1 MKNLYNIMLLFL
13 IIALF
18 QSCEKMIEID
28 LPSDQIYTEN
38 AFKDKRS
45 ALSALS
51 NLYINLR
58 ESSLFSGNGQG
69 IGTVLGLY
77 TDELKSLSS
86 TSTSEN
92 FLIYHNMLD
101 PTRYT
106 ISSLWNT
113 SYSHIYAINSFIKG
127 VQESQGIDEKEK
139 EQLINEV
146 YILRTMYYQALA
158 QIFGDIPYTESTDY
172 KENTFIKKTPV
183 LQVYQNIEKDLLS
196 AENILST
203 TYRSPDKYYPNKA
216 VAQLLLAKNYLLT
229 KQYNKAEFY
238 ANEILN
244 TPFYAIESN
253 VSKVFKKT
261 ATSTIWQLSNSSN
274 IAPTYEA
281 GTYIIFVTQ
290 PSTALNPIL
299 FNTYDSNDQR
309 KINWIATHDPTGNL
323 FAYKYKNRLDNPDEC
338 SILFRIE
345 EAYFILAEALIY
357 QNREKQAIGYI
368 NTIRQRAGLTK
379 LPDTLT
385 KEQTTLAMLSES
397 QKEFF
402 LEHGRRFFDLKRN
415 NKLSLLKTSK
425 PNWQDKHALFP
436 YPEKELL
443 INPNLNPQ
451 NEY

>member
-1 MKNLYNIMLLFL
+1 MKILYNTILVFLIIMLLP
-13 IIALF
+13 
-18 QSCEKMIEID
+18 SCEKMIEID

-58 ESSLFSGNGQG
+58 GSSLFSGNGQG

-77 TDELKSLSS
+77 TDELKSKSI
-86 TSTSEN
+86 TSTSED
-92 FLIYHNMLD
+92 FITYHNMLD

-106 ISSLWNT
+106 ISNLWNT

-127 VQESQGIDEKEK
+127 VQESQGIDEKDK
-139 EQLINEV
+139 KQLINEV
-146 YILRTMYYQALA
+146 YILRALYYQALA
-158 QIFGDIPYTESTDY
+158 QIFGDIPYTESTNY

-229 KQYNKAEFY
+229 KQYDKAEFY
-238 ANEILN
+238 ANELLN
-244 TPFYAIESN
+244 NPFYAIESN
-253 VSKVFKKT
+253 VLKVFKKT
-261 ATSTIWQLSNSSN
+261 ATSTIWQLSNTSN
-274 IAPTYEA
+274 ISATNEA
-281 GTYIIFVTQ
+281 RNYIIIVNDS
-290 PSTALNPIL
+290 PIALNPAL
-299 FNTYDSNDQR
+299 FNTYDSNDLR
-309 KINWIATHDPTGNL
+309 KINWIATHNPTGDL
-323 FAYKYKNRLDNPDEC
+323 FAYKYKNRLENPDEC

-368 NTIRQRAGLTK
+368 NTIRQRAGLAK

-425 PNWQDKHALFP
+425 PNWQDKYALFP